1 MIAIFYAP
9 IVLSLLVLGAHFM
22 RYGNE
27 IGMICSIA
35 LLGLMFLRQ
44 PWVARLVQVA
54 LVLGALEWVRT
65 LYELVQV
72 RTALGEPA
80 TRMVIILGS
89 VAVVTLVSALLFQ
102 SKTMKKVYRLDS
114 Q

>member
-1 MIAIFYAP
+1 
-9 IVLSLLVLGAHFM
+9 M